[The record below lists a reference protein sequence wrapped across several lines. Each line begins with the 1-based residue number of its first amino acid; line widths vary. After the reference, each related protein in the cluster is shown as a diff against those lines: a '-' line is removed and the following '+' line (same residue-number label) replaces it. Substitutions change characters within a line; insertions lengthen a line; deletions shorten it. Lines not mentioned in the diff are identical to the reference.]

1 MVRKIWKA
9 SHGEGDEGKAEAR
22 AQSHEDGDSEQPTRG
37 GGRSEPV
44 ERRGSEA
51 ATLPQALQSGIVH
64 CPPTPQGSRQEG
76 EAPGIESTPPI
87 AQGDRWTRNTLRT
100 RGHEA
105 LNNRE
110 QNKNKEKKI
119 RVSPCSDSRIEPH
132 TGGRWDGEETK
143 RQGGPGPLLL

>member
-1 MVRKIWKA
+1 MMVRKVWKA
-9 SHGEGDEGKAEAR
+9 SHGEEDEGKAEAR

-87 AQGDRWTRNTLRT
+87 ARGDR
-100 RGHEA
+100 
-105 LNNRE
+105 
-110 QNKNKEKKI
+110 
-119 RVSPCSDSRIEPH
+119 
-132 TGGRWDGEETK
+132 
-143 RQGGPGPLLL
+143 